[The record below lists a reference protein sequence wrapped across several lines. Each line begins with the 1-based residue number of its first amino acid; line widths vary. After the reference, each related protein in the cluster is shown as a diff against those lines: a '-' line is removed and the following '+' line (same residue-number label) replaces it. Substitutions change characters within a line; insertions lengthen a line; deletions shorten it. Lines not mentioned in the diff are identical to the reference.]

1 MTDFYIEREEDR
13 SFAVRRPGSER
24 ASAIRATQDE
34 AIEWV
39 RKNNR
44 NARIFI
50 DRVRKTHVGGRD
62 RWEEVVDTAK

>member
-1 MTDFYIEREEDR
+1 MTNFYIEKEEDG

-39 RKNNR
+39 RNR
-44 NARIFI
+44 NSKARIFI
-50 DRVRKTHVGGRD
+50 ERVHKTSVGGRD
-62 RWEEVVDTAK
+62 RWVEVVDTAK